1 MTQDTIAPRMAELE
15 AKVQEME
22 AHTAEL
28 RARLAEAQM
37 LLTRTT
43 AERDRFQ
50 ELYRRAL
57 DGARV
62 RERGTNLPSVEEV
75 AAQREGLALAQRAE
89 IVERALERA
98 RVTHI
103 AERERDAY
111 TQGSLPWK

>member
-1 MTQDTIAPRMAELE
+1 MTQDPRMAELE

-22 AHTAEL
+22 GHAAEL
-28 RARLAEAQM
+28 RMRLAEAQR
-37 LLTRTT
+37 LLTQTT

-62 RERGTNLPSVEEV
+62 RGRGASLPSVEEV
-75 AAQREGLALAQRAE
+75 AAQRAMLALHDKAE

-98 RVTHI
+98 RT
-103 AERERDAY
+103 ANPTQDAPAAH
-111 TQGSLPWK
+111 TQGSLL